1 MQYAAV
7 VTIAKKGAA
16 QEHHDHTAF
25 VKYVK

>member
-1 MQYAAV
+1 MQYTAV

-16 QEHHDHTAF
+16 QEHRHHTAF